1 MRQTDIDKLQ
11 SGLGAFGE
19 VGTTVGNDG
28 AIDSVNVMARR
39 KLDGKDLHFLHKLD
53 EEVGAEVNMY
63 RSGSGIRI
71 TFS

>member
-1 MRQTDIDKLQ
+1 MRNSDIDKLQ
-11 SGLGAFGE
+11 AGLAAFGE
-19 VGTTVGNDG
+19 VGTTVDNDG
-28 AIDSVNVMARR
+28 KIDSVNVMARG
-39 KLDGKDLHFLHKLD
+39 KLDGKDLHFIHKLD